1 MVSTYNVVSVLLNGS
16 AWGPMRMSLP
26 VIHRVH
32 RNETNEDVA
41 FTMARS
47 CSIHYSTYSK
57 MFCYPDQLPKNICKG
72 ICGSFVLQAQLLIE
86 FRQI

>member
-1 MVSTYNVVSVLLNGS
+1 MGANEDELASNSQG
-16 AWGPMRMSLP
+16 AQD
-26 VIHRVH
+26 
-32 RNETNEDVA
+32 ETNEDVA